1 MLIKFYLFVRDFIP
15 RGLTGSF
22 SHIKGQDVMDYLLC
36 HSEHTIS
43 RHKVTKAADT
53 GFSELERWMGT
64 SDNWQS
70 ALQCAKDAES
80 NERGRRKFGWKASG
94 LHSPA
99 GLMAVLIIA
108 HPDPDQRFKHWIG
121 RLQIGW
127 MMTQSRDTLAV
138 EGFWKGL
145 NSANLYTVFATEE
158 ARRPEFRMLASY
170 TPLFR
175 DFLSCRRD
183 IRPYLQPWCQD
194 IALEEEP
201 SEIES
206 DIAEDNAA
214 DDGAVALGVSG
225 IRSQHNERE
234 GAQAGGHQHSIDRS
248 PSLDHANDSTPAVL
262 DESSLRGHLNPPTTK
277 TIGELEA

>member
-70 ALQCAKDAES
+70 ALQCAKDVE
-80 NERGRRKFGWKASG
+80 
-94 LHSPA
+94 
-99 GLMAVLIIA
+99 
-108 HPDPDQRFKHWIG
+108 
-121 RLQIGW
+121 
-127 MMTQSRDTLAV
+127 

-248 PSLDHANDSTPAVL
+248 PSLRARQRSHAGGSRRIFFAGT
-262 DESSLRGHLNPPTTK
+262 S
-277 TIGELEA
+277 